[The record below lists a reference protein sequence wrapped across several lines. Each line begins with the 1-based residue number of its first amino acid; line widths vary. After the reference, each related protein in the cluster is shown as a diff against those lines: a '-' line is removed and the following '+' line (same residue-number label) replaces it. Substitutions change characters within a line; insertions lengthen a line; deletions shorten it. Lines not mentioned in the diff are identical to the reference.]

1 MNSEIE
7 YSKSVA
13 VNAIYKIYECVLM
26 PTDRKNI
33 ELAAALKVTID
44 NIEAFA
50 KECDK

>member
-7 YSKSVA
+7 YSKTVA
-13 VNAIYKIYECVLM
+13 INAIYNIYDCVLM
-26 PTDRKNI
+26 PTDHKNM